1 MSLARDTHVVVA
13 AIVERDGRF
22 LLVEERIG
30 GELKL
35 NQPAGH
41 WDRGESLLHAVRR
54 ETLEESAWEVEP
66 VALLGSYAFDARELG
81 YGFLRFA
88 FVCKALRHHPQRK
101 LDEGIERAVWLTRAE
116 IAACKPRHRSA
127 AVRACVDDFLAG
139 QRFPL
144 NLVTH
149 L

>member
-22 LLVEERIG
+22 LLVEERIA

-66 VALLGSYAFDARELG
+66 VALLGAYAFDAKELG

-88 FVCKALRHHPQRK
+88 FVCKALRHHPSQK

-116 IAACKPRHRSA
+116 IAACKPQHRSV
-127 AVRACVDDFLAG
+127 AVLACVDDFLAG